1 MAEIGA
7 FEAKNTLGDLLQRV
21 AKGEEIT
28 ISRRGRPVARLVPVI
43 DSPDPHRG
51 RRAAAALR
59 ALAADLADEP
69 GIDLSDILAWRNE
82 GRR

>member
-28 ISRRGRPVARLVPVI
+28 ISRRGKPVARLVPVI
-43 DSPDPHRG
+43 EQPDPHRG

-59 ALAADLADEP
+59 ALAADLAAEP
-69 GIDLSDILAWRNE
+69 GMDLSDILAWRNE